1 MYFSQMKKVVVI
13 TSVLFALQFDCKA
26 QYFVD
31 IFSFNRQAYNIP
43 SGAQTSDLF
52 VNAFIPKVLEN
63 GNTFFVRAHYEKLDL
78 KNDSL
83 SADYSS
89 ITIPLGMQVQLKNP
103 KVKFTGLIIPKI
115 AGADLDAE
123 FSDVFQIGAYSLFT
137 VTESEKFRYKF
148 GLYYNREF
156 FGNFFVPLVGIDWKV
171 SDLLTIYGTLP
182 NSMKFSYAVAPSRVN
197 AGLAFRSLTRSF
209 RGEDVNTFV
218 RYNELQFKTFF
229 DFYITKK
236 NVVFVEGGYFLG
248 KTPLLYNNS
257 DVKTPL
263 PSNLLREGKA
273 FPVFNAGWALRF

>member
-1 MYFSQMKKVVVI
+1 MKIRLTLWVCLL
-13 TSVLFALQFDCKA
+13 SMSADA

-52 VNAFIPKVLEN
+52 VNAFIPKVLKN
-63 GNTFFVRAHYEKLDL
+63 GNTVFVRAHYEKLSMQR
-78 KNDSL
+78 DSL

-89 ITIPLGMQVQLKNP
+89 TTLPIGMQVQLKNP

-115 AGADLDAE
+115 AGADLSAA

-156 FGNFFVPLVGIDWKV
+156 FGNFFVPLVGVDWKV
-171 SDLLTIYGTLP
+171 SDRFSVFGTLP
-182 NSMKFSYAVAPSRVN
+182 QSFKASYAIFPSRVN
-197 AGLAFRSLTRSF
+197 AGLAFRSMTRSF
-209 RGEDVNTFV
+209 RGEDNNTFV
-218 RYNELQFKTFF
+218 RYNELQFKAFF
-229 DFYITKK
+229 DFYVTPK

-248 KTPLLYNNS
+248 KTPLLYNNAETKNPIAS
-257 DVKTPL
+257 D
-263 PSNLLREGKA
+263 LLKEGKA
-273 FPVFNAGWALRF
+273 FPLINAGWALRF

>member
-1 MYFSQMKKVVVI
+1 MKFRITLFFLVVTV
-13 TSVLFALQFDCKA
+13 TSSA

-52 VNAFIPKVLEN
+52 VNAFIPKVLES

-83 SADYSS
+83 SASYSS
-89 ITIPLGMQVQLKNP
+89 VALPVGMQVQLKNP
-103 KVKFTGLIIPKI
+103 KWKFTGLIIPKI
-115 AGADLDAE
+115 AGADLGAG
-123 FSDVFQIGAYSLFT
+123 FSNVFQIGAYSLFT

-148 GLYYNREF
+148 GLFYVREF
-156 FGNFFVPLVGIDWKV
+156 FGNFFVPLAGIDWKV
-171 SDLLTIYGTLP
+171 TNRFSVYGTLP
-182 NSMKFSYAVAPSRVN
+182 QVLKASYSIVPSRVN
-197 AGLAFRSLTRSF
+197 AGLAFRSMTRSF
-209 RGEDVNTFV
+209 RGEDNNTLV

-229 DFYITKK
+229 DFYLTPK

-248 KTPLLYNNS
+248 KTPLLYNNN
-257 DVKTPL
+257 DIENPIN
-263 PSNLLREGKA
+263 SNLLKEGKA

>member
-1 MYFSQMKKVVVI
+1 MYFASMKRIMFVAL
-13 TSVLFALQFDCKA
+13 SVLFIQMNTQA
-26 QYFVD
+26 QYFID

-43 SGAQTSDLF
+43 SGGQTSDLF
-52 VNAFIPKVLEN
+52 VNAFIPKVLKN
-63 GNTFFVRAHYEKLDL
+63 GNTIFVRAHYEKLEM

-83 SADYSS
+83 SAAYSS
-89 ITIPLGMQVQLKNP
+89 ITMPLGMQVQLKNP

-115 AGADLDAE
+115 AGADLGAA
-123 FSDVFQIGAYSLFT
+123 FSNVFQIGAYSLFT

-171 SDLLTIYGTLP
+171 SDRLTIYGTLP

-197 AGLAFRSLTRSF
+197 TGIAFRSMTRSF

-218 RYNELQFKTFF
+218 RYNELQLKTFV
-229 DFYITKK
+229 DFYITPK

-248 KTPLLYNNS
+248 KTPLLYNNAET
-257 DVKTPL
+257 KNHL
-263 PSNLLREGKA
+263 QSNLLKEGKA
-273 FPVFNAGWALRF
+273 FPLLNAGWAFRF

>member
-1 MYFSQMKKVVVI
+1 MKRIIFVAL
-13 TSVLFALQFDCKA
+13 SVLFIQMNTHA

-52 VNAFIPKVLEN
+52 VNAFIPKVLKN
-63 GNTFFVRAHYEKLDL
+63 GNTIFVRAHYEKLSMQR
-78 KNDSL
+78 DSL
-83 SADYSS
+83 SDEYSS
-89 ITIPLGMQVQLKNP
+89 ITLPIGMQVQLKNP

-115 AGADLDAE
+115 AGADLGAA
-123 FSDVFQIGAYSLFT
+123 FSDAFQIGAYSLIT

-156 FGNFFVPLVGIDWKV
+156 FGNFFIPLVGIDWKV
-171 SDLLTIYGTLP
+171 SDRFTIYGTLP

-197 AGLAFRSLTRSF
+197 AGIAFRSMTRSF
-209 RGEDVNTFV
+209 RGEDLNTFV
-218 RYNELQFKTFF
+218 RYNELQFKAFF

-236 NVVFVEGGYFLG
+236 NVIFVEGGYFLG

-257 DVKTPL
+257 DVKNHL
-263 PSNLLREGKA
+263 QDNLLKEGKA
-273 FPVFNAGWALRF
+273 FPLINAGWVLRF

>member
-1 MYFSQMKKVVVI
+1 MKFRITLLLLVV
-13 TSVLFALQFDCKA
+13 SVAGNA

-43 SGAQTSDLF
+43 SGGQTSDLF
-52 VNAFIPKVLEN
+52 VNAFIPKVLKN
-63 GNTFFVRAHYEKLDL
+63 GNTVFVRAHYEKLDL
-78 KNDSL
+78 KNDTL
-83 SADYSS
+83 SAAYSS
-89 ITIPLGMQVQLKNP
+89 ITMPLGMQVQLKNP

-115 AGADLDAE
+115 AGADLGAA
-123 FSDVFQIGAYSLFT
+123 FSNVFQIGAYSLFT

-171 SDLLTIYGTLP
+171 SDRLTIYGTLP

-197 AGLAFRSLTRSF
+197 TGIAFRSMTRSF

-218 RYNELQFKTFF
+218 RYNELQLKTFV
-229 DFYITKK
+229 DFYITPK

-248 KTPLLYNNS
+248 KTPLLYNNAET
-257 DVKTPL
+257 KNHL
-263 PSNLLREGKA
+263 QSNLLKEGKA
-273 FPVFNAGWALRF
+273 FPLLNAGWAFRF

>member
-1 MYFSQMKKVVVI
+1 MKFRI
-13 TSVLFALQFDCKA
+13 TLLFLVATVTGSA

-52 VNAFIPKVLEN
+52 VNAFIPKVLKS

-83 SADYSS
+83 SASYSS
-89 ITIPLGMQVQLKNP
+89 VTLPVGMQVQLKNP
-103 KVKFTGLIIPKI
+103 KWKFTGLIIPKI
-115 AGADLDAE
+115 AGADLGAG
-123 FSDVFQIGAYSLFT
+123 FSNVFQIGAYSLFT

-148 GLYYNREF
+148 GLFYVREF
-156 FGNFFVPLVGIDWKV
+156 FGNFFVPLAGIDWKV
-171 SDLLTIYGTLP
+171 TNRFSVYGTLP
-182 NSMKFSYAVAPSRVN
+182 QVLKASYSIIPSRVN
-197 AGLAFRSLTRSF
+197 AGLAFRSMTRSF
-209 RGEDVNTFV
+209 RGEDNNTLV

-229 DFYITKK
+229 DFYLTPK

-257 DVKTPL
+257 DTKNPVA
-263 PSNLLREGKA
+263 SDLLKEGKA
-273 FPVFNAGWALRF
+273 FPVINAGWALRF

>member
-1 MYFSQMKKVVVI
+1 
-13 TSVLFALQFDCKA
+13 
-26 QYFVD
+26 
-31 IFSFNRQAYNIP
+31 
-43 SGAQTSDLF
+43 
-52 VNAFIPKVLEN
+52 VNAFIPKVLKN
-63 GNTFFVRAHYEKLDL
+63 GNTFFVRAHYEKLEMR
-78 KNDSL
+78 NDSL
-83 SADYSS
+83 SSAYSS
-89 ITIPLGMQVQLKNP
+89 ITLPIGMQVQLKNP

-115 AGADLDAE
+115 AGADLGAA
-123 FSDVFQIGAYSLFT
+123 FSDAFQIGAYSLIT

-156 FGNFFVPLVGIDWKV
+156 FGNFFIPLVGIDWKV
-171 SDLLTIYGTLP
+171 SDRFTIYGTLP

-197 AGLAFRSLTRSF
+197 AGIAFRSMTRSF

-218 RYNELQFKTFF
+218 RYNELQLKAFF

-263 PSNLLREGKA
+263 PSNLLKEGKA

>member
-83 SADYSS
+83 SATYSS
-89 ITIPLGMQVQLKNP
+89 ITMPLGMQVQLKNP

-115 AGADLDAE
+115 AGADLGAE

-156 FGNFFVPLVGIDWKV
+156 FGNFFIPLVGIDWKV
-171 SDLLTIYGTLP
+171 SDRLTIYGTLP

-263 PSNLLREGKA
+263 PSNLLKEGKA

>member
-1 MYFSQMKKVVVI
+1 MYFAGMKRIIFVAL
-13 TSVLFALQFDCKA
+13 SVLFIQMNTHA

-52 VNAFIPKVLEN
+52 VNAFIPKVLKN
-63 GNTFFVRAHYEKLDL
+63 GNTVFVRAHYEKLSMQRG
-78 KNDSL
+78 SL

-89 ITIPLGMQVQLKNP
+89 ITLPIGMQVQLKNP

-115 AGADLDAE
+115 AGADIGSPL
-123 FSDVFQIGAYSLFT
+123 SDVFQLGVYSLFT
-137 VTESEKFRYKF
+137 VTQSDKFRYKF

-156 FGNFFVPLVGIDWKV
+156 FGNFFIPLVGIDWKV
-171 SDLLTIYGTLP
+171 SDRFTIYGTLP

-197 AGLAFRSLTRSF
+197 AGIAFRSMTRSF

-218 RYNELQFKTFF
+218 RYNELQLKTFF

-248 KTPLLYNNS
+248 KTPLLYSNADNKNPI
-257 DVKTPL
+257 V
-263 PSNLLREGKA
+263 SNLLKEGKA
-273 FPVFNAGWALRF
+273 FPIFNAGWALRF